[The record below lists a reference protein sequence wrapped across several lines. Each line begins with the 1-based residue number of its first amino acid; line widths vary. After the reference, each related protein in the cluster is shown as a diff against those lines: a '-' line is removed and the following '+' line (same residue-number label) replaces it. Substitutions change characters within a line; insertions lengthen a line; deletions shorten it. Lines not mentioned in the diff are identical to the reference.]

1 MRTFLFIA
9 LVATALTACGV
20 STTGT
25 GSPVPANVVAVFPDA
40 GSTSVPV
47 DTSVWARFDSDIDAS
62 SLTGTFSLTDQHGAT
77 ISVTAD
83 YDAVTFTLV
92 FYPSAPLAFGTV
104 YEAAFTAAAP
114 LAAAGVLA
122 EDVDWS
128 FSTAAEEIETPGEG
142 EGEGET
148 PGEGEGEGEGETPG
162 EGEGEGETPG
172 EGEGEGE
179 GETPGEGEGEG
190 ETPSEGEGE
199 GETPGEGE
207 GEGEEPVLSCEDGG
221 DCSFTGGT
229 FDTLVVP
236 AGATYILTDVTVNNL
251 VVGPGATVIG
261 VNLVVNGSVTI
272 DGAAHVGLDN
282 AWIKG
287 NLKIYSGGSVDI
299 RNSRIN
305 GDLDLRYNS
314 GFIYLEGNRIG
325 DDLILRFNT
334 GGATLVDNDVD
345 DDLICSNNTPAPT
358 GSGNT
363 ADDAEGQC
371 SNIADDD

>member
-1 MRTFLFIA
+1 MRTFLFMA

-20 STTGT
+20 STTGS

-62 SLTGTFSLTDQHGAT
+62 SLTGTFSLSDQHGAT
-77 ISVTAD
+77 ISVTAH

-104 YEAAFTAAAP
+104 YEAAFSAAAP

-122 EDVDWS
+122 QDVDWS

-148 PGEGEGEGEGETPG
+148 PGEGEGEGETPGEGEGEGETPG

-179 GETPGEGEGEG
+179 GEVPA
-190 ETPSEGEGE
+190 
-199 GETPGEGE
+199 
-207 GEGEEPVLSCEDGG
+207 LSCEDGG
-221 DCSFTGGT
+221 DCSFSGGS

-236 AGATYILTDVTVNNL
+236 AGATYVLTDVTVNNL
-251 VVGPGATVIG
+251 VVGAGATVIG

-287 NLKIYSGGSVDI
+287 NLKIYNGGSVDI

-305 GDLDLRYNS
+305 GDLDLRYNA
-314 GFIYLEGNRIG
+314 GFIYLLKNRVG
-325 DDLILRFNT
+325 DDLFLHYNT
-334 GGATLVDNDVD
+334 GGATLVDNDVE
-345 DDLICSNNTPAPT
+345 DDLVCSNNAPAPT

-371 SNIADDD
+371 SKIADDD